1 MPADPLPL
9 FPLPGFL
16 LYPEAVVPLHL
27 FEPRYCQMMA
37 DMVQAGEE
45 RMVICALR
53 PGYEPHYFDAPPV
66 YEIGGVG
73 RVLTCCRLDDG
84 RWNIVLQGERRV
96 RVLREPS
103 SGRLYRRVQVME
115 LPEPPI
121 DAARAAE
128 LRARLD
134 SALCTLLGADL
145 LLPDEAGAGYLADVL
160 LLQLPLSLPER
171 HALFALVDPEL
182 RSERVLQAFAS
193 CGCCGTP
200 PAGQHPERN

>member
-9 FPLPGFL
+9 FPLPGLL
-16 LYPEAVVPLHL
+16 LYPEAVVPLHI

-66 YEIGGVG
+66 FEIGGVG
-73 RVLTCCRLDDG
+73 RVLTCNRLDDG

-103 SGRLYRRVQVME
+103 SGRLYRRVLVME
-115 LPEPPI
+115 LPEPLI
-121 DAARAAE
+121 GAARAAE
-128 LRARLD
+128 LRTQLGA
-134 SALCTLLGADL
+134 ALRGLLGADL
-145 LLPDEAGAGYLADVL
+145 RVPDDAEPGYLADVL
-160 LLQLPLSLPER
+160 LLQLPLDLPER

-182 RSERVLQAFAS
+182 RVETVLRAFAS
-193 CGCCGTP
+193 CRCWEP
-200 PAGQHPERN
+200 PPDAPDPRRN